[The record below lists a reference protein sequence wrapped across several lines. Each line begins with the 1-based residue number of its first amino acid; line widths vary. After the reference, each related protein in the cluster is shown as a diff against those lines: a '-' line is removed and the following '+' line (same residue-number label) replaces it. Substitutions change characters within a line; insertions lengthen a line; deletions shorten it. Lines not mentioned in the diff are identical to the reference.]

1 MITSNSDT
9 FGIFGLKILKIA
21 DGQFTIVW
29 CRSSCP
35 TSISVFGWCIAE
47 VRKYD
52 NCILSLCLF
61 AYIEIECLRNTGYKA
76 SLCFST
82 LEYEGTLESLLTS
95 AVLTF
100 QRGWLA
106 WNPYKQEIPY
116 GDLGDSGYLC
126 LFTECPNARK
136 WYWTGINWLCPKYIS
151 LFGLKSK

>member
-82 LEYEGTLESLLTS
+82 LEYEGTIESLLHKLS
-95 AVLTF
+95 LTKWSD
-100 QRGWLA
+100 Q
-106 WNPYKQEIPY
+106 PYWASRYDRFPVQKNLLSWASRVSLTVTRSNSSLY
-116 GDLGDSGYLC
+116 FRFLN
-126 LFTECPNARK
+126 LF
-136 WYWTGINWLCPKYIS
+136 
-151 LFGLKSK
+151 F